1 MSVKCTY
8 LVLIKEKN
16 IKCVATMCHLIQDSL
31 APILWNSSGGKNT
44 IHPFLKNIMGHTASE
59 AYLYVTEQEAGHTL
73 DRLQVYCSDNV
84 EREFRITN
92 LT

>member
-1 MSVKCTY
+1 MCGHHVSSYSGQLGTDSLELKWREEHY
-8 LVLIKEKN
+8 PSIFLIK
-16 IKCVATMCHLIQDSL
+16 
-31 APILWNSSGGKNT
+31 
-44 IHPFLKNIMGHTASE
+44 GHTASE

>member
-16 IKCVATMCHLIQDSL
+16 IKCVATMCHLIQDRL
-31 APILWNSSGGKNT
+31 APILWNT
-44 IHPFLKNIMGHTASE
+44 IHPFLKKIMGHTASE